1 MTPFISGRA
10 DLRAR
15 LGPEQRPW
23 LALPSEQPLLSAA
36 LPCAWLT
43 LVLTWP
49 SGRDS
54 CLSRRSAGSCLDSS
68 RESGVRPRQAR
79 CPTDLQA
86 LLRSEPGCPRA
97 RVNASQAAGSGGR
110 VGGAVAP
117 SSPGICLQTLGSPT
131 PLSQLCLPSFWR
143 SWFLS
148 ASSRCSSAALVGSGC
163 CNETVNQCLKQQ
175 RSIFSVLEG
184 GCAGSRSLRDW
195 FLVRPPFLACR

>member
-54 CLSRRSAGSCLDSS
+54 CLSRRSAGQLPGLQQRERGEAQTGEVPDGLTGAPPLGTGLPASQGERQPGSRVGRPCRRSCGPEQPRNLPSDPGEPHALVTALPPLFLAFLVSLCIQPLLISCL
-68 RESGVRPRQAR
+68 SGLR
-79 CPTDLQA
+79 
-86 LLRSEPGCPRA
+86 LL
-97 RVNASQAAGSGGR
+97 
-110 VGGAVAP
+110 
-117 SSPGICLQTLGSPT
+117 
-131 PLSQLCLPSFWR
+131 
-143 SWFLS
+143 
-148 ASSRCSSAALVGSGC
+148 
-163 CNETVNQCLKQQ
+163 
-175 RSIFSVLEG
+175 
-184 GCAGSRSLRDW
+184 
-195 FLVRPPFLACR
+195 